1 MHTHLIGSASW
12 LIILAPHASMM
23 LWILCTA
30 LYVQMC
36 IQNTSEYCTLCIND
50 AEYEGSSI
58 SWDGIWIRAHVAKD
72 NFSHLTTF
80 ERQNHLENSFKKI
93 SGIVC
98 FVLNV
103 LTLGFLQMTTIF
115 LGGHPNN
122 PPTPGHHVF
131 FVYVSLNLYTHIC
144 VSLSLSLCMYP
155 CLCVFVSLWY
165 IFSARPKHS
174 APPPPVHPCLCVSDG
189 AGKRWGGSC
198 SSYLETP
205 LSHIFFYWRWQKLLA
220 MSLTQ
225 F

>member
-30 LYVQMC
+30 LYFQMC

-80 ERQNHLENSFKKI
+80 EGQNHLENSFKKI

-103 LTLGFLQMTTIF
+103 LTLGFLEMTTIF

-122 PPTPGHHVF
+122 PHPPVTMPF
-131 FVYVSLNLYTHIC
+131 FVYVSLYLYTHIC
-144 VSLSLSLCMYP
+144 VSLSLSLCMCP
-155 CLCVFVSLWY
+155 CLCVFVIY
-165 IFSARPKHS
+165 F
-174 APPPPVHPCLCVSDG
+174 
-189 AGKRWGGSC
+189 
-198 SSYLETP
+198 
-205 LSHIFFYWRWQKLLA
+205 
-220 MSLTQ
+220 
-225 F
+225 